1 MPERQSIQIT
11 AGGMNHNGEF
21 PTTLDITPTEILHNG
36 KSIGSVQL
44 DLGSSAHFCNVERN
58 LTHPTLELLRNAN
71 IQIEFGKAVKDY
83 SNCWN
88 FTTQEYTCPED
99 GLYSLQSTISVAT
112 YGDRYGNALENL
124 TLCVFV
130 NGSSESS
137 MASRIASPRNAMAN
151 LYPISLN
158 GVIELNKGDT
168 FQLWV
173 FTQDSNGNG
182 SFAYVGQEEDQF
194 PSTSTSADFDLTV
207 YRISDKG

>member
-1 MPERQSIQIT
+1 MTSQLKVDRISPANNS
-11 AGGMNHNGEF
+11 
-21 PTTLDITPTEILHNG
+21 EIIIDG
-36 KSIGSVQL
+36 FQF

-58 LTHPTLELLRNAN
+58 LSHETLELGRNN
-71 IQIEFGKAVKDY
+71 NKQIEFGVAIKDY

-112 YGDRYGNALENL
+112 WGDRYGNALETA

-137 MASRIASPRNAMAN
+137 MAVRLASPRNAMAN
-151 LYPISLN
+151 IFPLSLN
-158 GVIELNKGDT
+158 GVIELDKDDT
-168 FQLWV
+168 LQVWV
-173 FTQDSNGNG
+173 FTSDSDGNG
-182 SFAYVGQEEDQF
+182 AFAYVGQEEGSM
-194 PSTSTSADFDLTV
+194 STSSTSADFDLTV